1 MPRSRISGRHL
12 SGSPFETRAGAV
24 GVASRPRPR
33 PAPVA
38 PSLGRKLGGRLAS
51 ALQPRNCPGRHLSA
65 LPAGGVGKC
74 KAEPGAL
81 SRESQPERDSEKRR
95 LPLPSAPGISIG
107 AGMRERRTS
116 CAQSSE
122 RRMIPQP
129 CCEHL
134 KLRAHTSP
142 APTAPGF
149 SFQGRQSQ
157 GSAPARVPALP
168 DESVPGEPR
177 ASRDSLSR
185 SANTEYT
192 HLK

>member
-65 LPAGGVGKC
+65 LSAGGVGKC

-81 SRESQPERDSEKRR
+81 SRESQQERARNGAC
-95 LPLPSAPGISIG
+95 LCPL
-107 AGMRERRTS
+107 
-116 CAQSSE
+116 
-122 RRMIPQP
+122 
-129 CCEHL
+129 HL
-134 KLRAHTSP
+134 EFR
-142 APTAPGF
+142 
-149 SFQGRQSQ
+149 
-157 GSAPARVPALP
+157 
-168 DESVPGEPR
+168 
-177 ASRDSLSR
+177 
-185 SANTEYT
+185 
-192 HLK
+192 